1 LKKKVA
7 QTSIA
12 KRKSSKLDPNS
23 WRYELDYWNAL
34 VLRDAD
40 YNKLADKLL
49 ETVVNDDTIF
59 SMEVLCSKINAL
71 PRSLRRF
78 LPKSKRLDQAYQLA
92 LQILGARRQARAE
105 KENFYAVFSKTQH
118 LYSDYWKESEERQ
131 AKLRTLQ
138 DNQNITKED
147 LNEAVSN
154 ILKSVDDE
162 SN

>member
-1 LKKKVA
+1 MKKKVA
-7 QTSIA
+7 QPNIP
-12 KRKSSKLDPNS
+12 KSKWSTQDPDS
-23 WRYELDYWNAL
+23 WRYELDYWNRH
-34 VLRDAD
+34 VLLESD

-49 ETVVNDDTIF
+49 KTAVLDETIF

-78 LPKSKRLDQAYQLA
+78 TPKSKVLDQAYQLA

-138 DNQNITKED
+138 ENQSITKED
-147 LNEAVSN
+147 LNEAVGN
-154 ILKSVDDE
+154 ILKSVSDE